1 MNRLLLGLAI
11 ATALATHGS
20 AGGRQAEG
28 LRLEGAWRLLSYVKA
43 DTQVRY
49 KTDGYMMF
57 SKTHWTHVAFFN
69 RDPRE
74 RDFSEAHHGTYR
86 VTGPDTLVLEVD
98 MELHMDPKSEF
109 QKFAGLVTVRPP
121 RSTPHTAAR
130 ERPSSWTSPRAPR
143 RSSNASSNRESR
155 PQLAGFKDPV
165 RACGP
170 PFSDP
175 GVSFQI
181 WAR

>member
-1 MNRLLLGLAI
+1 VNRLLLGLAI

-109 QKFAGLVTVRPP
+109 QKF
-121 RSTPHTAAR
+121 
-130 ERPSSWTSPRAPR
+130 
-143 RSSNASSNRESR
+143 
-155 PQLAGFKDPV
+155 PV
-165 RACGP
+165 WYGP
-170 PFSDP
+170 PATVHSTYRREGKTIVMDFAS
-175 GVSFQI
+175 GAQTVI
-181 WAR
+181 ERIE

>member
-1 MNRLLLGLAI
+1 VNRLLLSLAI

-74 RDFSEAHHGTYR
+74 RD
-86 VTGPDTLVLEVD
+86 

-109 QKFAGLVTVRPP
+109 QKSPVWYGPSATVNSTYRREGKTIVMDFASGAQTVI
-121 RSTPHTAAR
+121 
-130 ERPSSWTSPRAPR
+130 ERI
-143 RSSNASSNRESR
+143 E
-155 PQLAGFKDPV
+155 
-165 RACGP
+165 
-170 PFSDP
+170 
-175 GVSFQI
+175 
-181 WAR
+181 